1 MLSLRAASFCVSLI
15 LIGGASALI
24 ESTASASSVLTPPTA
39 VAADSSAV
47 AQMPQAVSRFL
58 SRRIQRDLARRLHVS
73 ADDIVILEATPETW
87 PDQCLGLGPNQRCM
101 GGEVRGWRVQ
111 VASAQQQ
118 WVYRSDRFGQRL
130 RLEPLAGAPEFG
142 SGEFLAET
150 GRLLLETVS
159 EQVDQPLAKLQ
170 ILEVQPAVW
179 NGCLGI
185 FAPDQACTL
194 QAIAGFRAIVSDGQ
208 AVWVYHLS
216 ENGDRVAQ
224 NATAS
229 GALSAVETTFIPLN
243 LEISSPNAET
253 RPDAPIVFQ
262 SQVSGG
268 LTGFV
273 KTTTLSADGTLYQE
287 ESPWRNGSAQPTRT
301 VIKTLSPA
309 EVEAFESQL
318 QQLRFSNFDQ
328 LRYLTQAALADYPM
342 TQLQIP
348 GITVEYIDLEILS
361 LPSALQDVIAEWQ
374 ALSDPQSKLL
384 FIKK

>member
-1 MLSLRAASFCVSLI
+1 MLSLRTVNFCASLI
-15 LIGGASALI
+15 ILGGASTLI
-24 ESTASASSVLTPPTA
+24 ESTASASSAFALPTA
-39 VAADSSAV
+39 VAVDSSSV
-47 AQMPQAVSRFL
+47 ARMPKAISRFL

-73 ADDIVILEATPETW
+73 ADDIAILETTPETW
-87 PDQCLGLGPNQRCM
+87 PDQCLGLARPNQRCM

-118 WVYRSDRFGQRL
+118 WVYRSDRLGQRL
-130 RLEPLAGAPEFG
+130 RIEPLAGAPEFG
-142 SGEFLAET
+142 SGEFLTET

-159 EQVDQPLAKLQ
+159 ERVDQPLAKLK

-179 NGCLGI
+179 SGCLGI
-185 FAPDQACTL
+185 FEPDQACTL
-194 QAIAGFRAIVSDGQ
+194 QAIAGFRAVVSDGQ

-216 ENGDRVAQ
+216 ENGDRIAQ

-243 LEISSPNAET
+243 LDPAPSDAESG
-253 RPDAPIVFQ
+253 PDAPIVFQ

-273 KTTTLSADGTLYQE
+273 KTTTLRADGTLYQE
-287 ESPWRNGSAQPTRT
+287 ESQWRNGGSPPTRI

-309 EVEAFESQL
+309 EIEAFQSQL
-318 QQLRFSNFDQ
+318 QQLRFPNFNQ

-342 TQLQIP
+342 TQLQMP
-348 GITVEYIDLEILS
+348 GIIVEYIDLEIAS
-361 LPSALQDVIAEWQ
+361 LPSALQHVIAHWQ
-374 ALSDPQSKLL
+374 ALSEP
-384 FIKK
+384 

>member
-1 MLSLRAASFCVSLI
+1 MLSLRTASFCASLI
-15 LIGGASALI
+15 ILGGASALI
-24 ESTASASSVLTPPTA
+24 ESTASASSAFVPPTA
-39 VAADSSAV
+39 VAADSSEI
-47 AQMPQAVSRFL
+47 AQMPQAISRFL
-58 SRRIQRDLARRLHVS
+58 SRRIQRDLAQRLHVS
-73 ADDIVILEATPETW
+73 ADDIAILEATPETW
-87 PDQCLGLGPNQRCM
+87 PDQCLGLARPNQRCM

-111 VASAQQQ
+111 AASAQQQ

-130 RLEPLAGAPEFG
+130 RMEPLAGAPEFG
-142 SGEFLAET
+142 RGEFSAET

-159 EQVDQPLAKLQ
+159 AQVDQPLAKLQ

-179 NGCLGI
+179 SGCLGI
-185 FAPDQACTL
+185 FAPGQACTL

-216 ENGDRVAQ
+216 ENGDRIAQ

-243 LEISSPNAET
+243 LEISSPDAET

-287 ESPWRNGSAQPTRT
+287 ESQWRNGGAQPTRT

-309 EVEAFESQL
+309 EVEAFQNQL
-318 QQLRFSNFDQ
+318 QQLRFPNFNQ
-328 LRYLTQAALADYPM
+328 MRYLTQAALADYPM

-348 GITVEYIDLEILS
+348 GITVEYIDLEIAS
-361 LPSALQDVIAEWQ
+361 LPPALQNVIADWQ
-374 ALSDPQSKLL
+374 ALSEP
-384 FIKK
+384 